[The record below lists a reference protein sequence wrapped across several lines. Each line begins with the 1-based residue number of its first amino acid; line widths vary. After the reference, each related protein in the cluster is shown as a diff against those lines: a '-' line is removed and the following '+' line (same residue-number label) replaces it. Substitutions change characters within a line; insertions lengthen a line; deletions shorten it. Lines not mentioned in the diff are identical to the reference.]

1 VTRVRVGC
9 SRTGVLAVAVATGCL
24 VAGACS
30 TDSPHRR
37 SADIL
42 AEVLAEASERNATP
56 VPVTSSLGGLPASF
70 AGTVPCT
77 DCPGIRMHL
86 NLFNNRTFVIRTAYL
101 GPRARAV
108 DDMGTWALGADRR
121 TLTLRGSRQALRRF
135 VIRDD
140 RTIRQLDVE
149 GREIVDGQSH
159 DLVRGAFEPL
169 EPSLSLQG
177 LFVYQ
182 ADAGMF
188 TECLTRQRWPV
199 AAEAANAELERAYLN
214 ERTLA
219 GAEVLVA
226 VEGRLTMRPSM
237 DGGEPRETLVVDR
250 VAGAWGNRGCGARA
264 AAASLDRTAW
274 TLTHLG
280 TSPVDTT
287 GLPLAPY
294 LELRPGRAEFA
305 GSDGCNRLVGTYE
318 RDGDRIRFQ
327 VGAVTRIG
335 CPEGSRVSRAFSDA
349 LAATF
354 AWQIAG
360 DDLEL
365 LDDRGRTRLRLTARR

>member
-1 VTRVRVGC
+1 VTRVRAGR
-9 SRTGVLAVAVATGCL
+9 SRAGVLATAAACL

-42 AEVLAEASERNATP
+42 AEVLAEASERNAAP
-56 VPVTSSLGGLPASF
+56 APVTSSLGGLPASF

-108 DDMGTWALGADRR
+108 DDMGTWSLGADRR

-149 GREIVDGQSH
+149 GREIAGGQSH

-177 LFVYQ
+177 LFVHQ

-226 VEGRLTMRPSM
+226 VEGRLTVRPSM

-250 VAGAWGNRGCGARA
+250 VAGAWGNRGCGTRA

-318 RDGDRIRFQ
+318 RDGDRIRFHI
-327 VGAVTRIG
+327 GAVTRIG

-354 AWQIAG
+354 AWQIAD

-365 LDDRGRTRLRLTARR
+365 LDDRGRTRLRLTASR